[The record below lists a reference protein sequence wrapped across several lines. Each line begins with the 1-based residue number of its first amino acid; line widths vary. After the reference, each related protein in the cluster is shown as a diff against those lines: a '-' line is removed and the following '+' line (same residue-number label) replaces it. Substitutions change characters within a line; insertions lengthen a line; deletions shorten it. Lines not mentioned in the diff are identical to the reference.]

1 MYSQQIAHWGYS
13 RWTGITENNSRYLAG
28 ITEIN
33 KIIAGI
39 TEITE
44 NNNRYLAGITDI
56 TENNNRYLAGI
67 TDITENRCV
76 RYAPFLKTEYSVKKK
91 IPVIPVN
98 RFTDTA

>member
-1 MYSQQIAHWGYS
+1 MYSQQIAHWSYS
-13 RWTGITENNSRYLAG
+13 RWTGITGITENNSRYLAG

-33 KIIAGI
+33 
-39 TEITE
+39 E

-76 RYAPFLKTEYSVKKK
+76 RYAPFLKTRVFSEKKK
-91 IPVIPVN
+91 Y
-98 RFTDTA
+98 R